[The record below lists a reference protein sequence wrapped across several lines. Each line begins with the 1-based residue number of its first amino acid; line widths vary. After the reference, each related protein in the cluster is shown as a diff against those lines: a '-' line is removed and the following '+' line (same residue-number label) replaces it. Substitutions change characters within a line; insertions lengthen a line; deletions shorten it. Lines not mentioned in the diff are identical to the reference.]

1 MGRLTIILML
11 LLAPLAT
18 RADSARGV
26 TDFMLDN
33 GMQVLVIEDHRAPV
47 LTHMV
52 WYKVGSAD
60 DPRGKSGLAHFLEHL
75 MFKGTDELE
84 PGEFSRIIEANGG
97 QDNAFTSWDFTGYFQ
112 RVAAD
117 RLDLVMGLEADR
129 MRDLQ
134 LTEAVVAP
142 ERDVVLEER
151 GNRVGNSPGEAFG
164 EQRRAV
170 EFLHHPYGTPIIGW
184 RHEIAQLTA
193 EDAIAFYRHH
203 YAPDNAI
210 LIVAG
215 DTTPDQVRTLAEKH
229 YGPLPA
235 AGTPPRARPAE
246 PKPLSE
252 RRLIHRDPR
261 VTQPYLVRTYPA
273 PPRQPSDQ
281 VQAAALTMLAELLGG
296 GVTSHLATNLQ
307 FDRQIA
313 LNSGAFYDSVNLDP
327 RQFGVYVVP
336 AEGVSLEQAEAELD
350 KTLAAFIEEGPD
362 PAHLRRVKT
371 QVRAAQI
378 YALDS
383 QESRARLYGRAL
395 TAGLTVADVQ
405 AWPHVLNAVTA
416 QDVVAAARRVLDRSI
431 SVTGYLTGVENGL

>member
-1 MGRLTIILML
+1 MRRLTALLIL
-11 LLAPLAT
+11 LLAPLAA
-18 RADSARGV
+18 RADTHGV
-26 TDFMLDN
+26 TDFVLDN
-33 GMQVLVIEDHRAPV
+33 GMQVLVIEDHRSPV

-52 WYKVGSAD
+52 WYRVGSAD
-60 DPRGKSGLAHFLEHL
+60 DPHGKSGLAHFLEHL
-75 MFKGTDELE
+75 MFKGTDDLE

-134 LTEAVVAP
+134 LTDEVVAP

-193 EDAIAFYRHH
+193 EDAIAFYRQH

-215 DTTPDQVRTLAEKH
+215 DTTPDEVRALAEKH
-229 YGPLPA
+229 YGPLPPE
-235 AGTPPRARPAE
+235 GTPPRVRPAE
-246 PKPLSE
+246 PEPLSE

-273 PPRQPSDQ
+273 PPRRPGDQ
-281 VQAAALTMLAELLGG
+281 SQAAALTMLAELLGG
-296 GVTSHLATNLQ
+296 GVTSHLATSLQ
-307 FDRQIA
+307 FDSKIA
-313 LNSGAFYDSVNLDP
+313 LNSGAFYDAVNLDP

-336 AEGVSLEQAEAELD
+336 AEGVSLEQAEAEMD
-350 KTLAAFIEEGPD
+350 KALAAFIEKGPD

-395 TAGLTVADVQ
+395 TSGLTVDDVQ
-405 AWPHVLNAVTA
+405 AWPDALNAVTA
-416 QDVVAAARRVLDRSI
+416 QDVVAAARRILDRSV

>member
-1 MGRLTIILML
+1 MLAML
-11 LLAPLAT
+11 LAALLALSPPAA
-18 RADSARGV
+18 RADSASGV
-26 TDFMLDN
+26 TDFTLDN
-33 GMQVLVIEDHRAPV
+33 GLQVLVIEDHRAPV

-52 WYKVGSAD
+52 WYRVGAAD

-84 PGEFSRIIEANGG
+84 PGEFSRIVEANGG

-117 RLDLVMGLEADR
+117 RLELVMQLEADR
-129 MRDLQ
+129 MQDLQ

-151 GNRVGNSPGEAFG
+151 GNRVGNDPGEAFG

-184 RHEIAQLTA
+184 RHEIAELDA
-193 EDAIAFYRHH
+193 ADAIAFYRRH

-215 DTTPDQVRTLAEKH
+215 DTTPDEVRRLAETY
-229 YGPLPA
+229 YGPIPP
-235 AGTPPRARPAE
+235 AGTPPRVRPRE
-246 PKPLSE
+246 PEPLSE
-252 RRLIHRDPR
+252 RRVILRDPR
-261 VTQPYLVRTYPA
+261 VSQPYLVRTYPA
-273 PPRQPSDQ
+273 PPRRAGDQ
-281 VQAAALTMLAELLGG
+281 AEAAALAMLAELLGG
-296 GVTSHLATNLQ
+296 GVTGHLATSLQ
-307 FDRQIA
+307 FEQKVA
-313 LNSGAFYDSVNLDP
+313 LGTGAFYDDVSLDP
-327 RQFGVYVVP
+327 RQFGIYVAP
-336 AEGVSLEQAEAELD
+336 ADGVTLEQAEARLD
-350 KTLAAFIEEGPD
+350 QALAEFIERGPD
-362 PAHLRRVKT
+362 PAHLERVKT

-378 YALDS
+378 YALDR

-405 AWPHVLNAVTA
+405 SWPAALDAVTP
-416 QDVVAAARRVLDRSI
+416 QDVTAAARLVFDRSV
-431 SVTGYLTGVENGL
+431 SVTGYLTGVDEGL